1 DPPRGVGRE
10 LVAPAVLELLDS
22 ADEALV
28 ALLDEVEEAHAAA
41 VVLLRDGH
49 DQAQVRLDEVPPGQ
63 LAVLDDALLPAP
75 LPLFH
80 LLRVLLE
87 ALLGGLALLDATSEV
102 DLLLEGQQL
111 DAADLLQVL
120 PDGVVGLDA
129 GVGHRRGARLEL
141 LSIKLLA
148 VLEVLL
154 VQLLFVEHLVVGQIG
169 DEDAALLEGLH
180 QVLEVLLLRVQLQ
193 ALDGAPER
201 VGDLLAVELA
211 LLGTALEQ
219 RLYGL
224 GAQPRGAR
232 GGLRLLVLR
241 PRSLGGRLFAL
252 LGGVLTL
259 VGSVLAGDLG
269 RLRRRLGGL
278 GSTVLGRCRLRLPVL
293 ARGGL
298 RGGLLVCPGGLGLL
312 PLGLLRVRVRLLRVR
327 LLALLAVRLLRLCL
341 LGHGPARLGLR
352 GGALLG
358 RARLGRGTGAGLRAR
373 LPGLILVAL
382 LGRLTRGAYCAL
394 GGSRCYGGL
403 LEPGLAGLRHLFS
416 SARESDRPPQR
427 RRDCF
432 VPRPGTPGPDLC
444 ACSTGGLGLCR
455 GPAGPAP
462 GSAQRKMLA
471 RRVPVVAKRAYPGVA
486 EGPVMRST
494 SWPAFAGP
502 RRPQVP
508 GHSAHR

>member
-1 DPPRGVGRE
+1 
-10 LVAPAVLELLDS
+10 
-22 ADEALV
+22 
-28 ALLDEVEEAHAAA
+28 
-41 VVLLRDGH
+41 
-49 DQAQVRLDEVPPGQ
+49 
-63 LAVLDDALLPAP
+63 LAV
-75 LPLFH
+75 
-80 LLRVLLE
+80 
-87 ALLGGLALLDATSEV
+87 
-102 DLLLEGQQL
+102 
-111 DAADLLQVL
+111 
-120 PDGVVGLDA
+120 
-129 GVGHRRGARLEL
+129 
-141 LSIKLLA
+141 KLLA

-154 VQLLFVEHLVVGQIG
+154 VQLLVVEHLVVRQIG

-312 PLGLLRVRVRLLRVR
+312 PRGLLRVRVRLLRVRLLRVR

-432 VPRPGTPGPDLC
+432 VPRPG
-444 ACSTGGLGLCR
+444 
-455 GPAGPAP
+455 
-462 GSAQRKMLA
+462 
-471 RRVPVVAKRAYPGVA
+471 
-486 EGPVMRST
+486 
-494 SWPAFAGP
+494 
-502 RRPQVP
+502 
-508 GHSAHR
+508 